1 MRNSKAKAIRRLVKE
16 RGNDPQQTAYTK
28 TNEINKPVFSTWL
41 DGKRKVVSTYI
52 THTSILEANCGRAQ
66 YKRFKS
72 FFK

>member
-52 THTSILEANCGRAQ
+52 NHTSILKASCGRAD
-66 YKRFKS
+66 YKRLKS

>member
-28 TNEINKPVFSTWL
+28 TNELTKPVFSTGL
-41 DGKRKVVSTYI
+41 DGKQQVVSTYI
-52 THTSILEANCGRAQ
+52 THTSILKASCGRAQ
-66 YKRFKS
+66 YKQFKS